1 VESAKQKRIKLACST
16 AISENA
22 TGHASKVRRAAN
34 GIPKLPDSEGKVAR
48 NRLPVG
54 AQPAF
59 SENRISSNWPRCHWR
74 RGVFMTKSKV
84 KIDPRFLYLARG
96 RVEALL
102 AEERFLASVL
112 ADLLAQQDRIK
123 IRLKS
128 LNREIRE
135 TQREIA
141 NARRTE
147 TD

>member
-1 VESAKQKRIKLACST
+1 
-16 AISENA
+16 
-22 TGHASKVRRAAN
+22 
-34 GIPKLPDSEGKVAR
+34 
-48 NRLPVG
+48 
-54 AQPAF
+54 
-59 SENRISSNWPRCHWR
+59 
-74 RGVFMTKSKV
+74 MTKSKV

-123 IRLKS
+123 VRFKS